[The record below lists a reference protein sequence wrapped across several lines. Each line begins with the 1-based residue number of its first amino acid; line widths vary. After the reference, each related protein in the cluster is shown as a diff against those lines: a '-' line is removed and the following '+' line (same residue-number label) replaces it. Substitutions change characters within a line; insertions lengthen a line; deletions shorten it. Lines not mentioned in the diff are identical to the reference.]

1 VTGNRPTD
9 GSGQILLY
17 ESADGFEWKFKSI
30 LCANNNRV
38 GKMWECPDF
47 FELDGKWVIITSP
60 QDMLPEGMEYNNGN
74 GTLCLL
80 GSFDEAEGIF
90 KEERNQSIDYG
101 IDFYAPQT
109 VMTSDGR
116 RVMIGWMQNWDTCT
130 MKMPGQK
137 WYGQMSL
144 PRELSVVDGRLYQK
158 PLSELETLRSGK
170 VVYEN
175 VLISS
180 KNPVKLDGISGRRA
194 DMEITIRP
202 ADANNIYR
210 DFVIYFA
217 QNDKYHTSISFR
229 PEESILK
236 VDRKF
241 SGSRRALLHERSCLT
256 DSVNGILKLRII
268 LDRFSA
274 EVFVGDGEQV
284 MSTVI
289 YTPQEA
295 AGISFAADGD
305 AVIDVTKY
313 ELM

>member
-1 VTGNRPTD
+1 
-9 GSGQILLY
+9 
-17 ESADGFEWKFKSI
+17 
-30 LCANNNRV
+30 
-38 GKMWECPDF
+38 
-47 FELDGKWVIITSP
+47 
-60 QDMLPEGMEYNNGN
+60 
-74 GTLCLL
+74 
-80 GSFDEAEGIF
+80 
-90 KEERNQSIDYG
+90 
-101 IDFYAPQT
+101 
-109 VMTSDGR
+109 
-116 RVMIGWMQNWDTCT
+116 